1 MPSSLSS
8 TTRREPSTTPRAPSA
23 TPNAPSVTRRPA
35 ASRAFLAGVAVTAL
49 TGAIVGLPS
58 RPALAQAIALSV
70 NGDPVTSVDL
80 EERMKLLRALHRPAT
95 RDAAIE
101 SMVSD
106 RLKNHEASRFGIT
119 IKDNEIGE
127 AVQRVAKKEKIT
139 TQQLQA
145 DLSKSGVTP
154 AHYIGFFKAE
164 LGYYI
169 LVKALNKGVEASEI
183 TVRDELAKEKVKGAI
198 TNYTLRQV
206 VFTIEPGGGPDAVT
220 AAVKGATTLKERFT
234 SCSTGIPYAK
244 SLPGVAV
251 REQLKRSSTDLG
263 EGMKDILDK
272 LPVGHV
278 TAPSRSPNG
287 IEVIALCDRSASR
300 DDAELR
306 KVISDRILDGHYE
319 QVEREKYQ
327 EMRATAVIEKR

>member
-1 MPSSLSS
+1 MSPSLSS
-8 TTRREPSTTPRAPSA
+8 TTRREPSTTLREPSTKPRGSSTKRAMTA
-23 TPNAPSVTRRPA
+23 RA
-35 ASRAFLAGVAVTAL
+35 ASLLACVAAGAL
-49 TGAIVGLPS
+49 VGLPP

-80 EERMKLLRALHRPAT
+80 EQRMKLLRALHRPAT

-106 RLKNHEASRFGIT
+106 RLKNHEAGRYGIT

-127 AVQRVAKKEKIT
+127 EIQRVAKKGKIT

-145 DLSKSGVTP
+145 DLAKSGVEP
-154 AHYIGFFKAE
+154 AHYVAFFKAE
-164 LGYYI
+164 LAYYV

-183 TVRDELAKEKVKGAI
+183 AVRDQLAKEKVKGGI

-206 VFTIEPGGGPDAVT
+206 VFTIEPGDGADAVT
-220 AAVKGATTLKERFT
+220 AAVKGATTLRERFT

-263 EGMKDILDK
+263 DGMKDILDK
-272 LPVGHV
+272 MPVGHV
-278 TAPSRSPNG
+278 TAPSRSANG

-300 DDAELR
+300 DDSELR
-306 KVISDRILDGHYE
+306 KVISDRILDEHYE
-319 QVEREKYQ
+319 QAEKQKYG